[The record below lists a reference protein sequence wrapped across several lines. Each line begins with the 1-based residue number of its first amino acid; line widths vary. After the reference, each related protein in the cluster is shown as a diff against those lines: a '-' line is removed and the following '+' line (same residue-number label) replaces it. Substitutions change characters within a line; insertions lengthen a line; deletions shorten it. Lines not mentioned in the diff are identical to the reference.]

1 MWDFV
6 DSQIID
12 DFKRTDTRVTVA
24 VLLVVLTMLA
34 VPSIIFALAK
44 KLRNAF
50 IVIASGILKI
60 LQILILV
67 LLGVDSSY
75 INANN
80 PDVMEKL
87 L

>member
-1 MWDFV
+1 M
-6 DSQIID
+6 
-12 DFKRTDTRVTVA
+12 TVA

-34 VPSIIFALAK
+34 VPSIIYALAK
-44 KLRNAF
+44 NLRNAF
-50 IVIASGILKI
+50 IAIASGILKA
-60 LQILILV
+60 LQILILI
-67 LLGVDSSY
+67 LLGVESSY

>member
-1 MWDFV
+1 M
-6 DSQIID
+6 
-12 DFKRTDTRVTVA
+12 
-24 VLLVVLTMLA
+24 LLVFLTMLA
-34 VPSIIFALAK
+34 VPSIILAFAK
-44 KLRNAF
+44 NLRNSF
-50 IVIASGILKI
+50 IAIASGILKI
-60 LQILILV
+60 LQILILI

>member
-1 MWDFV
+1 
-6 DSQIID
+6 
-12 DFKRTDTRVTVA
+12 VTVA
-24 VLLVVLTMLA
+24 VLLVFLTMLA
-34 VPSIIFALAK
+34 VPSIILAFAK
-44 KLRNAF
+44 NLRNSF
-50 IVIASGILKI
+50 IAIASGILKI
-60 LQILILV
+60 LQILILI

>member
-1 MWDFV
+1 
-6 DSQIID
+6 
-12 DFKRTDTRVTVA
+12 
-24 VLLVVLTMLA
+24 VLLVFLTMLA
-34 VPSIIFALAK
+34 VPSIILAFAK
-44 KLRNAF
+44 NLRNSF
-50 IVIASGILKI
+50 IAIASGILKI
-60 LQILILV
+60 LQILILI